1 MEVVTHEGSFWTE
14 TWTIVSMK
22 EAEDVFRTGRKG
34 AYRVKWT
41 KQLELDNTIQIELPG
56 ISKPV
61 SVISPK
67 MINDRFSSQIKMQFH
82 PSWQKLRDALYDRT
96 KTDYTHRELSQISQY
111 DALIWRATG
120 LNLEMPNGAEDGM
133 WEGDFNDLKGVS
145 NHEDFWKEDGEKY
158 DVWYHWGESLR
169 DVIAIELRDFI
180 DDEKFSRSYDGTPPD
195 PETSLQKLI
204 DRVRAKQGKIPKQT
218 PPHY

>member
-1 MEVVTHEGSFWTE
+1 MKVVTHEGSFWTE

-41 KQLELDNTIQIELPG
+41 EQLELENTIQIKLPG
-56 ISKPV
+56 IPEPV

-82 PSWQKLRDALYDRT
+82 PSWQKLRDYLYDRT
-96 KTDYTHRELSQISQY
+96 KTDYTHRELFQISQY

-120 LNLEMPNGAEDGM
+120 LNLEIPNGVDDGM

-145 NHEDFWKEDGEKY
+145 NHEDFWKEDDERY
-158 DVWYHWGESLR
+158 DAWARWGESLR
-169 DVIAIELRDFI
+169 DVIAIELRDLI
-180 DDEKFSRSYDGTPPD
+180 DDAKFSRSYDGTPPD
-195 PETSLQKLI
+195 TETSLEKLI
-204 DRVRAKQGKIPKQT
+204 DRVMARHPQK
-218 PPHY
+218 

>member
-41 KQLELDNTIQIELPG
+41 KQLEIDNTIQIELPG
-56 ISKPV
+56 ISNPV

-82 PSWQKLRDALYDRT
+82 PSWQKLRDDLYDRT
-96 KTDYTHRELSQISQY
+96 KTDYTHRELFQISQY
-111 DALIWRATG
+111 DSLIWRATG
-120 LNLEMPNGAEDGM
+120 LNLEMPNGVEDGM

-145 NHEDFWKEDGEKY
+145 DHKDFWKEDDEKY
-158 DVWYHWGESLR
+158 DVWYRWGESLR
-169 DVIAIELRDFI
+169 DVIAIELRDLI
-180 DDEKFSRSYDGTPPD
+180 NDEKFFRSYDGTPPD

-204 DRVRAKQGKIPKQT
+204 DRVRARHPQK
-218 PPHY
+218 